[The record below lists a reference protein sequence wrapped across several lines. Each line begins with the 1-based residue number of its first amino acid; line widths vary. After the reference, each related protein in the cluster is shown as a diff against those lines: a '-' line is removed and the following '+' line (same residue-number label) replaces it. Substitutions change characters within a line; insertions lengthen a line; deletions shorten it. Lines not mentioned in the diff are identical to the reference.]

1 MRVYLAATQD
11 IYSGSADVE
20 VHRLLTSYLGKADA
34 KIPNALL
41 HSGFDS
47 GKPGAPTDWCVD
59 SGAHHWISKF
69 FKTGGRDPVEKVE
82 AHMENLCNFI
92 RQTVAAGRPPTW
104 TVEMDLQ
111 DIYGIDL
118 IQEWREK
125 YWYPLEEETGVR
137 VCYVMHGSDTDDTWK
152 EMLAHPSMNLLGMSI
167 VAGQPLE
174 RWVKR
179 GFEAY
184 EEGKPVHGFAC
195 VKAARMKVIPFWS
208 VDSTSWGAG
217 SMFGTVS
224 SFNARIGKVQEGHA
238 GRRTYRKDPKAAL
251 GKLLKT
257 RGRVRTRDVLGTS
270 AGGSL
275 SRLYQNAAIE
285 YAKMERFYNSY
296 WKAKGIDW
304 QKQLKE

>member
-20 VHRLLTSYLGKADA
+20 VHRLLTSYLGKADD
-34 KIPNALL
+34 KIPNALA
-41 HSGFDS
+41 HAGFYS
-47 GKPGAPTDWCVD
+47 GKPDAPTDWCVD

-69 FKTGGRDPVEKVE
+69 FKTGTRDPVEKIE
-82 AHMENLCNFI
+82 AHMENLCNYI
-92 RQTVAAGRPPTW
+92 RNLDAELQPTW

-118 IQEWREK
+118 INEWREK
-125 YWYPLEEETGVR
+125 YWYPLEVETGVR
-137 VCYVMHGSDTDDTWK
+137 VCYVMHGSDSDDTWQ

-167 VAGQPLE
+167 VSGQPLG
-174 RWVKR
+174 RWIKR

-184 EEGKPVHGFAC
+184 EACKPVHGFAC
-195 VKAARMKVIPFWS
+195 VKAKRMAVIPFWS

-238 GRRTYRKDPKAAL
+238 GRRTYRKDPKEAI

-257 RGRVRTRDVLGTS
+257 RGRVQVRDVLGTS

-275 SRLYQNAAIE
+275 SRLYQNAANE
-285 YAKMERFYNSY
+285 YAKMERYYNSY